1 MKIRQTHVVF
11 LFNFYCTTHTHT
23 GVTGVLFIF
32 IYIYIYIYMFI
43 YVYLYVYMPD
53 REWHTITHARAHTY
67 QFLIRRAIITC
78 LNSFIVAR
86 LRRTNCLTIRP
97 HVQMP
102 GVSIKRFHVKLY
114 FVLVLL
120 AVKMLCLSYP

>member
-1 MKIRQTHVVF
+1 
-11 LFNFYCTTHTHT
+11 
-23 GVTGVLFIF
+23 
-32 IYIYIYIYMFI
+32 MFI

-97 HVQMP
+97 HVQML